1 MAQVVKA
8 LGVTEA
14 AALLVVPRTWLDD
27 NVRRVTFIQVC
38 VAGGASILDVGVV
51 SPVRVAIVVWFHLP
65 VAVDWK
71 IVVNHV
77 VRVTKGNVSWVEVS
91 EPPEADN
98 RPLKLLGTASLG
110 ESKVLRV
117 AEESGRDERVNVLE
131 VKRLLQALLNR
142 VLYPGV

>member
-1 MAQVVKA
+1 MCGDARVRVRVRVRPGTFVVV
-8 LGVTEA
+8 LFPNFVPIGHS
-14 AALLVVPRTWLDD
+14 VVS
-27 NVRRVTFIQVC
+27 V
-38 VAGGASILDVGVV
+38 GASILDVGVV